1 MLVHQNIVIFFTT
14 VNSNWYND
22 VIDEIILSTKNILI
36 MESIFCVFL
45 NIYLENIWSV
55 MIKYGLWLVQ

>member
-22 VIDEIILSTKNILI
+22 VIDGIILNTKNILI
-36 MESIFCVFL
+36 MESIFCIFL